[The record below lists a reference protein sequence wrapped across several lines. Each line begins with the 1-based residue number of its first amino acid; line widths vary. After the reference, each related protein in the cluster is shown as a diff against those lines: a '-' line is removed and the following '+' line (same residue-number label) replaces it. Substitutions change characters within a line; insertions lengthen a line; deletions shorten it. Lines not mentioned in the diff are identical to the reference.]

1 MPKSDIVYLKHINQ
15 EAGYILKFIE
25 DKTEE
30 EFYEDELLKR
40 AIMRSLE
47 IIGEATKRVGIDF
60 RLKYNTI
67 SWSEM
72 AKMRDR
78 IIHHYEGVDY
88 EIVWNTITNDIP
100 ELNFRIEEIL
110 KQHK

>member
-15 EAGYILKFIE
+15 EASYILKFIE
-25 DKTEE
+25 NKTEE

-47 IIGEATKRVGIDF
+47 IIGEATKRVSIDF
-60 RLKYNTI
+60 RLKYHTI

>member
-1 MPKSDIVYLKHINQ
+1 MIDKNDILRK
-15 EAGYILKFIE
+15 IE
-25 DKTEE
+25 QHKDRIKEFGVTE
-30 EFYEDELLKR
+30 
-40 AIMRSLE
+40 
-47 IIGEATKRVGIDF
+47 IGVLGSYVRGEQ
-60 RLKYNTI
+60 TI

-72 AKMRDR
+72 AKRRDR
-78 IIHHYEGVDY
+78 IIYHYEGIDY